1 MNRSKELI
9 TLKKHYDN
17 KMNYIEQQNRNQ
29 YQLMSCLDDLVSANH
44 PVRIIDKIVDSIVSS
59 NKERFEKERQT
70 EVGRPKYHDSVK
82 LKLFLYGYFNGIS
95 SSRKLEVETQ
105 RNKEVIWLLGG
116 LSPDHW
122 TISNYRKEQADDI
135 KFVTKKFREFLRDKG
150 YIKLKT
156 VAIDGSKVKA
166 YTNREMLTIE
176 NIDTKLEG
184 IDKKIEEYLSK
195 IAESDRRDEVI
206 EEIEDTDQT
215 GEISKYLDKIVQLQ
229 KQVEELQKH
238 KERLEKEGRKYI
250 SSSDPEA
257 RLMKSRD
264 GKIPAY
270 NAQIA
275 VDAENKMIAD
285 SEVVTDETDLKMM
298 PKMIE
303 SIKEELGEVPEEA
316 IGDRGYNNPDLIEAV
331 EKKISAEGG
340 EIKIFTSQEK
350 TIRDKEEITFKY
362 DEQKDEYECSE
373 GKRLVIVV
381 RNKKR
386 RNSFANV
393 YQGIEC
399 DNCPIRNKCTKSKK
413 GRIVHRYLNQKWR
426 DQYKARMQSKL
437 GREKTSIRKTIVEHP
452 FGTIKYLMG
461 KIPLLLRGV
470 KKVSTEINLYT
481 TAYNLKRLTNI
492 EPYDYLIEKISN
504 YEWKTA

>member
-1 MNRSKELI
+1 
-9 TLKKHYDN
+9 
-17 KMNYIEQQNRNQ
+17 MNYIEPLDRNQ
-29 YQLMSCLDDLVSANH
+29 YQLMSCLDDLVSPNH
-44 PVRIIDKIVDSIVSS
+44 PVRIIDKVVDSIVSS

-116 LSPDHW
+116 LTPDHW

-135 KFVTKKFREFLRDKG
+135 KFVTKKFREFLKDNG

-156 VAIDGSKVKA
+156 IAIDGSKVKA
-166 YTNREMLTIE
+166 YTNRDMLTVE
-176 NIDTKLEG
+176 KIDAKLEA
-184 IDKKIEEYLSK
+184 IDKKIEDYLSQ
-195 IAESDRRDEVI
+195 IGESDRRDEVI
-206 EEIEDTDQT
+206 DELESSDQS

-238 KERLEKEGRKYI
+238 KETLEKEGRKYI
-250 SSSDPEA
+250 SPADPEA

-270 NAQIA
+270 NVQIA
-275 VDAENKMIAD
+275 VDTENKMIAD
-285 SEVVTDETDLKMM
+285 SEVVTDETDLKML

-316 IGDRGYNNPDLIEAV
+316 IADRGYNNPDLIEAI
-331 EKKISAEGG
+331 EKKESTEGG
-340 EIKIFTSQEK
+340 TIKLYTSQEK

-373 GKRLVIVV
+373 GKRLVLSA

-399 DNCPIRNKCTKSKK
+399 EGCAVRSKCTKSKR

-426 DQYKARMQSKL
+426 DEYKAKMQSKL
-437 GREKTSIRKTIVEHP
+437 GKEKTAIRKTIVEHP

-481 TAYNLKRLTNI
+481 TSYNLKRLINI
-492 EPYDYLIEKISN
+492 ESYADLFEKITN
-504 YEWKTA
+504 YKWKTA

>member
-1 MNRSKELI
+1 M
-9 TLKKHYDN
+9 H
-17 KMNYIEQQNRNQ
+17 YIEPLDRNQ

-70 EVGRPKYHDSVK
+70 EAGRPKYHDSVK

-95 SSRKLEVETQ
+95 SSRKLEVETH
-105 RNKEVIWLLGG
+105 RNQEVIWLLGG
-116 LSPDHW
+116 LTPDHW
-122 TISNYRKEQADDI
+122 TISNYRKQQADDI
-135 KFVTKKFREFLRDKG
+135 KFVTKKFREFLKDNG

-166 YTNREMLTIE
+166 YTNRDMLTVE
-176 NIDTKLEG
+176 KIDAKLEG
-184 IDKKIEEYLSK
+184 IDKKIEEYLGK
-195 IAESDRRDEVI
+195 IAENDLRDEVM
-206 EEIEDTDQT
+206 EELEGSDQT
-215 GEISKYLDKIVQLQ
+215 GEISKYLNKIVQLQ

-238 KERLEKEGRKYI
+238 KQTLEKEGRKYI
-250 SSSDPEA
+250 SPADPEA
-257 RLMKSRD
+257 MLMKSRD

-270 NAQIA
+270 NVQIS

-285 SEVVTDETDLKMM
+285 SEVVTEATDLKMM

-316 IGDRGYNNPDLIEAV
+316 IGDRGYDNPDLIEAV
-331 EKKISAEGG
+331 EKKESAGG
-340 EIKIFTSQEK
+340 GGIKIFTSQAK
-350 TIRDKEEITFKY
+350 TIRDKEEIKFKY

-373 GKRLVIVV
+373 GKRLVLVA

-386 RNSFANV
+386 RNSLANL

-399 DNCPIRNKCTKSKK
+399 EGCPIREKCTSSKK
-413 GRIVHRYLNQKWR
+413 GRILHRYVNQRWR
-426 DQYKARMQSKL
+426 DEYKTKMQSKS
-437 GREKTSIRKTIVEHP
+437 GKEKTAIRKTIVEHP

-461 KIPLLLRGV
+461 KIPLLLRGL

-481 TAYNLKRLTNI
+481 TVYNLKRLINLESYEDLIKKITN
-492 EPYDYLIEKISN
+492 YK
-504 YEWKTA
+504 WKTA

>member
-1 MNRSKELI
+1 M
-9 TLKKHYDN
+9 H
-17 KMNYIEQQNRNQ
+17 YIEPMDRNQ
-29 YQLMSCLDDLVSANH
+29 YQLMSCLDDLVSADH
-44 PVRIIDKIVDSIVSS
+44 PVRIIDKVVDSIVSS
-59 NKERFEKERQT
+59 NKKRFEKKRQT
-70 EVGRPKYHDSVK
+70 EAGRPKYHDSVK

-95 SSRKLEVETQ
+95 SSRKLEVETH

-116 LSPDHW
+116 LTPDHW
-122 TISNYRKEQADDI
+122 TISNYRKQQADDV
-135 KFVTKKFREFLRDKG
+135 KFVTKKFREFLKDNG

-166 YTNREMLTIE
+166 YANRDMLTVKK
-176 NIDTKLEG
+176 IDAKLEG
-184 IDKKIEEYLSK
+184 IDKKIEEYLGK
-195 IAESDRRDEVI
+195 IAENDRTDEVI
-206 EEIEDTDQT
+206 DELEVSDQT

-238 KERLEKEGRKYI
+238 KETLGKQGRKYI
-250 SSSDPEA
+250 SPADPEA
-257 RLMKSRD
+257 MLMKTRD

-270 NAQIA
+270 NVQIS

-303 SIKEELGEVPEEA
+303 SIKEELGELPEEA
-316 IGDRGYNNPDLIEAV
+316 IGDRGYDNPDLIEAV
-331 EKKISAEGG
+331 ERKESSGG
-340 EIKIFTSQEK
+340 GGIKIFTSQAK
-350 TIRDKEEITFKY
+350 TIRDKEEIKFKY

-373 GKRLVIVV
+373 GKRLVLVV

-386 RNSFANV
+386 RNSLANL

-399 DNCPIRNKCTKSKK
+399 EGCPVREKCTSSKK
-413 GRIVHRYLNQKWR
+413 GRILHRYLNQRWR
-426 DQYKARMQSKL
+426 DEYKIKMQSKL
-437 GREKTSIRKTIVEHP
+437 GKEKTAIRKTIVEHP

-461 KIPLLLRGV
+461 KIPLLLRGL

-481 TAYNLKRLTNI
+481 TAYNLKRLINL
-492 EPYDYLIEKISN
+492 ESYEDLIKKITN